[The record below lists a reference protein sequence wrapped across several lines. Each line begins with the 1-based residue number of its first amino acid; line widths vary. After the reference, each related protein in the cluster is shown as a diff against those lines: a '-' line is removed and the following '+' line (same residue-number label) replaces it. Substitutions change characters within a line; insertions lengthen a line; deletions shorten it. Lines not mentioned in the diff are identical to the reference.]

1 MCSVVADG
9 SVRRQLHARIQT
21 FDTARMPRTVNR
33 GATMIFAFDPLDA
46 RTFDTDGTALAM
58 PRQALTGAL
67 VG

>member
-1 MCSVVADG
+1 
-9 SVRRQLHARIQT
+9 
-21 FDTARMPRTVNR
+21 MPRTVNR

-46 RTFDTDGTALAM
+46 RTFDNDGTALAL